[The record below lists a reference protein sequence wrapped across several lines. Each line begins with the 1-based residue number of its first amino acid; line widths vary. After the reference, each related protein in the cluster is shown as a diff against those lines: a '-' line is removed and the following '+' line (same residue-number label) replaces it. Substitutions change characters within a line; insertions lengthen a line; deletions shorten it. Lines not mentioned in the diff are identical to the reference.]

1 MNESGETRRWS
12 VNSSRELAAGRRPR
26 ARTLRELSPEF
37 QRVTGIYT
45 SSLHANDDYSKA
57 ERETTPGIQMT
68 ERKLPC
74 RVTTG
79 SDTSR
84 ETQPHEA
91 TALQRGTEKSLLDG
105 QCPQV
110 ERTQKILVS
119 CLCQPQLRHNK
130 DMLAAS

>member
-1 MNESGETRRWS
+1 M
-12 VNSSRELAAGRRPR
+12 
-26 ARTLRELSPEF
+26 
-37 QRVTGIYT
+37 YT
-45 SSLHANDDYSKA
+45 SSLHANDNYSKA
-57 ERETTPGIQMT
+57 DRETTPGIQMT

-84 ETQPHEA
+84 ETQPHET
-91 TALQRGTEKSLLDG
+91 TALQRGTEKSLLAG

-110 ERTQKILVS
+110 ERTQKILAS
-119 CLCQPQLRHNK
+119 CYVNPQLGHNK